1 MEKDGDGR
9 LVDARSFVEW
19 LRGEL
24 TPRRDALV
32 AEAWRAIA
40 ARVAADA
47 GDDFSPRSNLSPS
60 PATLQL
66 DAIAAS
72 LVVPRETRDEDLASF
87 RALWGRSFDFD
98 RQLEAEAGSVY
109 ANTLRE
115 SEDAAVRILFFFLS
129 AYFL

>member
-40 ARVAADA
+40 ARVAAGA
-47 GDDFSPRSNLSPS
+47 GDDFSRSSPS